1 MIGFLV
7 ANHTSDHSSRGGFRA
22 LYEWLTGATSPCA
35 RASGGQRLPARIGP
49 YVIERKLGEGGM
61 GVVYAARDARLER
74 MIAVKTLSAAPDDD
88 RARQRLWREARAA
101 ASVNHPNIC
110 QIYEVG
116 EDAGRLFIAMELLEG
131 EVLSERLTRG
141 PLASS
146 DAVPIA
152 LGMLAALSALHAP
165 RHRPS

>member
-1 MIGFLV
+1 MSGLP
-7 ANHTSDHSSRGGFRA
+7 AQRRRRLAQAPSSVS
-22 LYEWLTGATSPCA
+22 TGQ
-35 RASGGQRLPARIGP
+35 GMPARIGP

-74 MIAVKTLSAAPDDD
+74 TVAVKTMSALGRRRDG
-88 RARQRLWREARAA
+88 ARKRFWREARAA

-131 EVLSERLTRG
+131 EVLSDRLHEDR
-141 PLASS
+141 
-146 DAVPIA
+146 
-152 LGMLAALSALHAP
+152 
-165 RHRPS
+165 